1 MSNRTSIVVNPILLD
16 ALTAEEAYKL
26 GIFPLNG
33 PTSHLDMN
41 RRITEMSA
49 EDVRKA
55 KRKFRKFWRKM
66 VQAHARKEANEI
78 IAASDLAHRLGFGE
92 KRPREHHAASR
103 KILTQ
108 WELRRRAR
116 HKALG

>member
-1 MSNRTSIVVNPILLD
+1 MSNRTSIIVNPILLD

-26 GIFPLNG
+26 GIFPLIG
-33 PTSHLDMN
+33 SASRLDMN
-41 RRITEMSA
+41 RCTSEMSA

-66 VQAHARKEANEI
+66 IQAHARKEANEI

-92 KRPREHHAASR
+92 KRPRDYHATSR
-103 KILTQ
+103 KILAQ